1 MIRLLVFLLCWPLAL
16 AAQTIPAPLSDG
28 ISDYVDALE
37 PETEARLNETLQA
50 ARDETGIH
58 IAVAVIDTAAA
69 YDWTGRFAD
78 LGTRWFNTWG
88 LGDATRNDGILML
101 IATGDREM
109 RITLGAGY
117 DVIWDGRAQ
126 RVIDTAMLPAF
137 RNEDY
142 PAGIEAGVAS
152 AIENLARPFAAGEAV
167 TEDSGFPAEEGDSKL
182 VFALFALVFGGFF
195 VWDWF
200 GTALTRGIT
209 RFRRCP
215 TCGTRH
221 LHFERTILNQP
232 EETVSGSGI
241 RGVTCSQCG
250 YEDRQSFTL
259 PSKSEQRSKRSSS
272 SGSGGGRSSGGG
284 ASGKW

>member
-1 MIRLLVFLLCWPLAL
+1 MIRLLIFLLCWPLGL
-16 AAQTIPAPLSDG
+16 GAQTIPGPLSDG
-28 ISDYVDALE
+28 ISDYAGVLE
-37 PETEARLNETLQA
+37 PETEARLNQSLQA

-58 IAVAVIDTAAA
+58 IAVAVIDTAAT
-69 YDWTGRFAD
+69 YDWTGRFVD
-78 LGTRWFNTWG
+78 LGTQWFNAWG

-101 IATGDREM
+101 IATQDREM
-109 RITLGAGY
+109 RIVLGAGY

-137 RNEDY
+137 RNEEY
-142 PAGIEAGVAS
+142 PTGIEAGVAS
-152 AIENLARPFAAGEAV
+152 AIEHLARPFASKEEV
-167 TEDSGFPAEEGDSKL
+167 TEDSGFPAEDGDSKL
-182 VFALFALVFGGFF
+182 VFGLFVLVFGGFF
-195 VWDWF
+195 VWDRF
-200 GTALTRGIT
+200 GSTVTRGIT

-221 LHFERTILNQP
+221 LHYERTVLRAA
-232 EETVSGSGI
+232 EEAVSGSGI
-241 RGVTCSQCG
+241 RGVSCSQCG

-259 PSKSEQRSKRSSS
+259 PSKAEQRRKRT